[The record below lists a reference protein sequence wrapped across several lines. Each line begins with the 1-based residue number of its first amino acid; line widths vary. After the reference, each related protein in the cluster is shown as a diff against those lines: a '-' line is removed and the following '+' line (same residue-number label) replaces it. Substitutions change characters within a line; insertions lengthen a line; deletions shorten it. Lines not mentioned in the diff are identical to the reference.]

1 MFHVNNYSEATP
13 IIFHSVTC
21 FKLQFHSSVVFEV
34 PSATEAR
41 KMPTKECL
49 KLLQKV
55 IISAYELHDK

>member
-13 IIFHSVTC
+13 IIFHSLIC
-21 FKLQFHSSVVFEV
+21 LKLQFHNAVVFKV
-34 PSATEAR
+34 PSATDAR

-55 IISAYELHDK
+55 IISAYELQDK